1 MGWGARGGGIQIVSG
16 GKQVKIRE
24 QRPHA
29 IQTGAV
35 AFSAREWGD
44 GSGSG
49 SKMELP
55 RAPAFAVAERA
66 IRDMAAVG
74 GGIQRG
80 KENIPGGRSRTTARG
95 GGGVGGKKDPKRAVS
110 KTGKALQAREH
121 GHLRQPQ
128 HTRRRGRPATAKQG
142 GKRVV
147 RVVRASLRRASF
159 VDVVDARRQFP
170 SRFCCCLMLFF
181 VRHSLMITSSVPCV
195 FSS

>member
-1 MGWGARGGGIQIVSG
+1 MQYKRGRWRFLRANGETAAAAAARWNSPAPPLLRWRNERYETWQPWVAVSRE
-16 GKQVKIRE
+16 GKKTSQAE
-24 QRPHA
+24 GLGRP
-29 IQTGAV
+29 
-35 AFSAREWGD
+35 
-44 GSGSG
+44 
-49 SKMELP
+49 
-55 RAPAFAVAERA
+55 
-66 IRDMAAVG
+66 
-74 GGIQRG
+74 RG
-80 KENIPGGRSRTTARG
+80 G

>member
-1 MGWGARGGGIQIVSG
+1 MGCARGGDPNRFRWKT
-16 GKQVKIRE
+16 GKN
-24 QRPHA
+24 QR
-29 IQTGAV
+29 
-35 AFSAREWGD
+35 
-44 GSGSG
+44 
-49 SKMELP
+49 
-55 RAPAFAVAERA
+55 AE
-66 IRDMAAVG
+66 AAC
-74 GGIQRG
+74 
-80 KENIPGGRSRTTARG
+80 NTNG
-95 GGGVGGKKDPKRAVS
+95 GGGVFCARMGRRQRQRQQDGTPPRPRFCGGGTSDTRHGSRGWRYPERGRKHPRRKVSDDREGGGGGWGKKDPKRAVS